1 MNTPFAKIVPKRP
14 WRAPATKEGQAK
26 KKAFSIIYASRIGRR
41 EKQNQ
46 RTNFSFASTKVWR
59 VTADP
64 LYSDAVVTEA
74 HARQHNRRGF
84 DNGPPRRPGL
94 RMGATRPWDTIR
106 TQYSATWAKIAF
118 RKYYEQGAAAT
129 VPVRFH
135 GASPAFRLSTRR
147 HVSASPTA
155 TRLERV
161 CRAHPRRRP
170 PPPPGGRCEAAPPP
184 LYLVGVGLCISPP
197 PPPSRALPLCWHARV
212 RSGV

>member
-1 MNTPFAKIVPKRP
+1 MNTPFAKIVPKHPR
-14 WRAPATKEGQAK
+14 RAPATKEGHAK

-64 LYSDAVVTEA
+64 LHSDAVVTEA
-74 HARQHNRRGF
+74 HARQYNRRSF

-94 RMGATRPWDTIR
+94 RVGAIRPWDTAR

-129 VPVRFH
+129 MPVRFH
-135 GASPAFRLSTRR
+135 GASPRSREEMQATLDDERAAAAAELSAKQRELDEARARLDDSF
-147 HVSASPTA
+147 
-155 TRLERV
+155 
-161 CRAHPRRRP
+161 
-170 PPPPGGRCEAAPPP
+170 P
-184 LYLVGVGLCISPP
+184 LQTHQQNV
-197 PPPSRALPLCWHARV
+197 
-212 RSGV
+212 

>member
-1 MNTPFAKIVPKRP
+1 MARSSHERRP
-14 WRAPATKEGQAK
+14 SQEKSILHHICIPNWKARKEKSADEL
-26 KKAFSIIYASRIGRR
+26 F
-41 EKQNQ
+41 
-46 RTNFSFASTKVWR
+46 FASTKVWR

-147 HVSASPTA
+147 HASASPTA
-155 TRLERV
+155 TCLEPV

-184 LYLVGVGLCISPP
+184 LFLVGVGLRISPP
-197 PPPSRALPLCWHARV
+197 LPPLSSTPSLLACQGSKRCV
-212 RSGV
+212 TEG